1 MSTVPGQVFVDTA
14 FWIALVVRQDQ
25 YHERAQ
31 AWALR
36 FTGQLTTTWPVQMET
51 ANALARPAWR
61 AHGLAL
67 LDHVQQ
73 RADVT
78 IVPLDAALWQRGWDL
93 YRSRPDK
100 GWSLTDCVSFL
111 VMQDAGL
118 TEALTTDER
127 FRQAGF
133 RALLLD
139 EPGAD

>member
-1 MSTVPGQVFVDTA
+1 MSTVRDNVFADTA

-25 YHERAQ
+25 YHERAE

-36 FTGQLTTTWPVQMET
+36 ITGRLTTTWPVLLET

-61 AHGLAL
+61 AHGVAL

-73 RADVT
+73 RPDVT
-78 IVPLDAALWQRGWDL
+78 IIPLEAVLWQRGWDL
-93 YRSRPDK
+93 YRGRPDK
-100 GWSLTDCVSFL
+100 AWSLTDCISFL
-111 VMQDAGL
+111 VMQEAGL
-118 TEALTTDER
+118 VDALTTDDH

-139 EPGAD
+139 DPGQ